1 MHSPQIRNSLVLATW
16 LLFFLPSVLA
26 EPTAKTI
33 GQIQNN
39 KLPDLQS
46 MPPCHNKK

>member
-1 MHSPQIRNSLVLATW
+1 MHSSRLRNSLLLTTW

-46 MPPCHNKK
+46 MPPCHSKK

>member
-1 MHSPQIRNSLVLATW
+1 MHSPQIRNSLVLAAW
-16 LLFFLPSVLA
+16 LLFFLPNVLA
-26 EPTAKTI
+26 ESTAKTI

-46 MPPCHNKK
+46 TPPRQRKK

>member
-1 MHSPQIRNSLVLATW
+1 MHSPQIRNSLVLAAW
-16 LLFFLPSVLA
+16 LLFFLPNVLA

-46 MPPCHNKK
+46 MPPCRSKK